1 MLHAK
6 KGTGAHK
13 TLGWI
18 WVAAMAL
25 AVFSAL
31 FIHGFEWIGPFS
43 PIHLLIPFAAR
54 GVWSGIAAARNR
66 QFASH
71 REHMLWMYW
80 AALGIPLALAL
91 LPGRRLNML
100 LLGDEASLVPTIL
113 LAIVL
118 TSIGAYFK
126 WERQLKNLRLLNKQV

>member
-18 WVAAMAL
+18 WVAAMAV

-66 QFASH
+66 QVASH

-91 LPGRRLNML
+91 LPGRRLNMM

>member
-1 MLHAK
+1 MLYAK

-13 TLGWI
+13 TLGWT
-18 WVAAMAL
+18 WVTAMVI

-54 GVWSGIAAARNR
+54 GIWAGIAAARNR
-66 QFASH
+66 QVAMH

-80 AALGIPLALAL
+80 AALGIPLALAM

-100 LLGDEASLVPTIL
+100 LLGDEPSLVPTIL
-113 LAIVL
+113 LAVVL